1 MSKPEELAAL
11 SPWRRPEFVKLFGIS
26 ITVALGF
33 GMVIPVLPVFGKSF
47 GVSLAVLGLVQVVF
61 GLTRFSFGLVGGF
74 VVDRFGERACTI
86 AGLLIVALSSYAVGF
101 SQNFPQLVL
110 ARGFGGAGSA
120 LFIGGLQNR
129 IIRIIEPEAMGR
141 ATGAFRSSFL
151 VGIVLGP
158 VIGGVVAETLGVR
171 AVFHLYATGLLVAA
185 VIAYVVMAGEARE
198 VTTDR
203 KKGPLEALR
212 AARPLFRDPRYV
224 IALLATFAAWWT
236 ISGPGQFIASVF
248 AKEKLDM
255 SSDQIGLAIT
265 MSAIGEILVLF
276 VAGRASDRY
285 GRRAALLPSLA
296 VAAAA
301 TALIG
306 QIGDSRLL
314 FFPLMAFI
322 GAGVAASTTA
332 TGGLLG
338 DAVGQ
343 KGSGTAVGVNQMA
356 GDLGYLLAPSLLGV
370 VAEGPAGF
378 SGAYLAG
385 ALPAALVLVAA
396 LKLPRRE
403 RHIEGEQPV
412 EPHPVG

>member
-1 MSKPEELAAL
+1 LSKPEELAAL